1 MTMQSDNR
9 AHAHGLS
16 NNLWAQMGLLAA
28 AVIILLAIASLYVW

>member
-9 AHAHGLS
+9 AHGLS